1 MSGRST
7 VGIAKFYLQSV
18 PSTDE
23 NPAILLKAFIF

>member
-18 PSTDE
+18 ASTDE
-23 NPAILLKAFIF
+23 NPAILHIF